1 MSPSLCP
8 GPSFIIDVYTRGSR
22 RAQAKTVHGATF
34 LKWSRIRYAKK
45 YTTAQ
50 AAEPLANVPFSAIFR
65 AKISAW
71 DRFFFIALYG
81 SGLFR
86 PSPVQFPT
94 EGCDCPLYILRNARK
109 RTLSFLRSALLTFL
123 AGPCDKKSVYS

>member
-71 DRFFFIALYG
+71 DRFFFYCALRLG
-81 SGLFR
+81 AVSAVPRAVSDRGLR
-86 PSPVQFPT
+86 LPS
-94 EGCDCPLYILRNARK
+94 LY
-109 RTLSFLRSALLTFL
+109 LT
-123 AGPCDKKSVYS
+123 